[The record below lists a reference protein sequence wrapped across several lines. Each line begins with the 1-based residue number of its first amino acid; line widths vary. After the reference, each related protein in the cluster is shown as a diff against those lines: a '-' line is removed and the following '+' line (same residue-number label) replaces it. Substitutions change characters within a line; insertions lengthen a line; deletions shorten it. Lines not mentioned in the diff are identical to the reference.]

1 MLYGQFSLWTLTL
14 SKINPTARN
23 LARINDLTKIASEI
37 FKKRLTK
44 PHCFNALDN
53 KGVEITSF
61 LPDFFSLGIFW

>member
-1 MLYGQFSLWTLTL
+1 MNDNLKTILKYIQLYTEC
-14 SKINPTARN
+14 NDYD
-23 LARINDLTKIASEI
+23 LAKIASEI

-53 KGVEITSF
+53 KGMEITSF